1 MRNRHLFGTVC
12 HACLMVRRTLKSYA
26 LLSVTVVLS
35 LSLLL
40 GYLCYTDS
48 SLYNQYKTL
57 FSYRRGDLILFDSTR
72 GNQKLQTLLEKISA
86 VENTQYYILYESAA
100 GATETAYTYHPDGT
114 GESASIQLHNWHLY
128 YYPDY
133 SWMTPLF
140 WWPAGDIVWTDGR
153 SMQRFQLDT
162 HDAVINEGLYFAL
175 GFDKMQDPVYTF
187 RFANG
192 LDLTLRIVGYAKDT
206 IPFTL
211 DLERGMESADYSN
224 CLILST
230 KLLDVE
236 EDIWN
241 LDDTAP
247 TRYIVIHTDDPEQV
261 WNLAQNVGYETG
273 ISAFSQQNKALEA
286 IRLEKRNKAIITCAL
301 LLLLGVNLYSC
312 FSNALNDRRFEI
324 GVKRAIGASAFS
336 IVRQFLYESL
346 IVMVANILLS
356 VVLVADI
363 FLVYKFVYER
373 IPNEWGNYLKW
384 VIYIS
389 PQSIA
394 MFAVCAVSL
403 TIVFSLIF
411 AYKST
416 QVEIVQYL
424 KAE

>member
-1 MRNRHLFGTVC
+1 MRKQKLFGTVR
-12 HACLMVRRTLKSYA
+12 HACLMVGRTVKSYA

-57 FSYRRGDLILFDSTR
+57 FSYRRGDLVLHDFTLN
-72 GNQKLQTLLEKISA
+72 NQKLQVLLDQISE
-86 VENTQYYILYESAA
+86 VENTQHYLLYEASA
-100 GATETAYTYHPDGT
+100 GAMETVYTHDSG
-114 GESASIQLHNWHLY
+114 SIRLHNWHLY
-128 YYPDY
+128 FYPDHC
-133 SWMTPLF
+133 WTTPLF

-153 SMQRFQLDT
+153 STNNIQLDT
-162 HDAVINEGLYFAL
+162 YEAVINEGLYFAL
-175 GFDKMQDPVYTF
+175 GFDQIQDPVYTF
-187 RFANG
+187 RFDNG
-192 LDLTLRIVGYAKDT
+192 LDLTLQIVGYAKDA
-206 IPFTL
+206 IPFSL
-211 DLERGMESADYSN
+211 DLEKGMEAVEYTN

-236 EDIWN
+236 KGIWAN
-241 LDDTAP
+241 ELTTP
-247 TRYIVIHTDDPEQV
+247 IRYIVIHTDDPEQV
-261 WNLAQNVGYETG
+261 WNLAQNIGYEEG
-273 ISAFSQQNKALEA
+273 ISAFLQQNKALEA

-312 FSNALNDRRFEI
+312 FTNALNDRKFEI

-356 VVLVADI
+356 VVLVADV
-363 FLVYKFVYER
+363 FLVYKFIYER
-373 IPNEWGNYLKW
+373 IPNEWGHYFKW
-384 VIYIS
+384 IIYIS

-403 TIVFSLIF
+403 TVVFSLIF

-424 KAE
+424 KSE